1 MSNPTAMIF
10 GATGAVGKEVLKDLL
25 TTGKYSK
32 VVSVGRRTVEL
43 DSTIPQDKLEQ
54 KVVDF
59 DNLEADKSIFKGV
72 SDVFCCLGTTRAAA
86 GSAENFVKIDQTY
99 VLNSAKLIAEENKP
113 SDGALAPVH
122 FLYCSTGNA
131 HKDSMF
137 PYFKSKGQ
145 TEEGL
150 KETGFEKVSIF
161 QPGLLKVVEPRSTTR
176 WPELISLAIIPPL
189 DRLFNLHSVISV
201 ATVGKAMHRVA
212 ESKDI
217 KAKDANVSLLGSLVS
232 VFSNIEIEDIG
243 K

>member
-43 DSTIPQDKLEQ
+43 DSAIPQDKLEQ

-113 SDGALAPVH
+113 SDDALAPVH
-122 FLYCSTGNA
+122 FLYCSSTGAN
-131 HKDSMF
+131 KDSMF
-137 PYFKSKGQ
+137 LYIKTKGQ
-145 TEEGL
+145 TEEAL

-161 QPGLLKVVEPRSTTR
+161 QPGLLEIVDPRPTTR
-176 WPELISLAIIPPL
+176 WGERFALAIVPPL
-189 DRLFNLHSVISV
+189 NRMFNLHSSV
-201 ATVGKAMHRVA
+201 PVTTVAKAMHHVA
-212 ESKDI
+212 ENKDI
-217 KAKDANVSLLGSLVS
+217 KAKSSSQSVIGSLVS
-232 VFSNIEIEDIG
+232 VFSTAEIEDIG